1 MTGEEGAA
9 FGMTGEEEAAF
20 GMRGKG
26 RSAQDDGVNLLFR
39 SKTLCVS
46 NVNRT

>member
-26 RSAQDDGVNLLFR
+26 RSVRNDRGNILFR